1 MTELAASSSDNSLER
16 YIKRVLEIQEQHKH
30 RAVTEAELKQ
40 IALDLNMTEK
50 ELKQI
55 DEEFQGHFDR
65 GIGFMK
71 FKNWQSAREELEQAL
86 DLKPYHANTM
96 LMLSATFQ
104 QMFYKSGQVELKN
117 NALALSRRCIQ
128 QNAKNLDAYKIITEL
143 EGDKTAVSK
152 PQNENGL
159 IASIGRMLPSS
170 QGKRNLVVAGAM
182 LGLMT
187 LVGGFNA
194 TIFTVVGAF
203 VILGLIILVVA

>member
-1 MTELAASSSDNSLER
+1 MTNLASSSDNSLER

-30 RAVTEAELKQ
+30 RVVTEVELKQ
-40 IALDLNMTEK
+40 IALDLNMSEK
-50 ELKQI
+50 DLEKI

-86 DLKPYHANTM
+86 DLKPYHDNTM

-143 EGDKTAVSK
+143 EGDKIAVSK
-152 PQNENGL
+152 PKKDNEL
-159 IASIGRMLPSS
+159 IASITRMLPTS
-170 QGKRNLVVAGAM
+170 QGKRNLVVAAGM

-187 LVGGFNA
+187 LVGGFGA
-194 TIFTVVGAF
+194 AIFTVVSAF
-203 VILGLIILVVA
+203 IILGLVLLVVA